1 MNIKDKKILI
11 IATIGTAILSSLV
24 TYLVTKSNYQEQYYA
39 QILQEKEQQ
48 KIQQDKLNQNF
59 KFEIGNEKT
68 YLR

>member
-39 QILQEKEQQ
+39 QLLEEKEQQ
-48 KIQQDKLNQNF
+48 KIQQEKLGTYIKPNY
-59 KFEIGNEKT
+59 GNGKV
-68 YLR
+68 Y